1 MCVRRRARITSMPKA
16 QQCTVTSIRLTWL
29 LIPVLAVFMG
39 WRFGWPAGVVI
50 VVAGVL
56 FQMGYVRIFPR
67 VSRAMG
73 YGSVEDR
80 AADAGSSIPADVPLV
95 TIYTASVCPFC
106 PIVKRRLSD
115 LRQQHRFDMR
125 EIDVTFRPELVRAKG
140 IRSIPVVEVNG
151 RTLVGNATSAQ
162 LADFLRNSSTAVRAA
177 PRAS

>member
-1 MCVRRRARITSMPKA
+1 MPKE
-16 QQCTVTSIRLTWL
+16 QQCTITSIWLTWL
-29 LIPVLAVFMG
+29 LIPVLAIFMG
-39 WRFGWPAGVVI
+39 WRAGWPTGVVMA
-50 VVAGVL
+50 VVGVL
-56 FQMGYVRIFPR
+56 FQMWYVRIFPR
-67 VSRAMG
+67 VSRAIG

-80 AADAGSSIPADVPLV
+80 APDAGSSIPADVPLV
-95 TIYTASVCPFC
+95 TIYTASACPFC

-115 LRQQHRFDMR
+115 LQQQQHRFDVR

-162 LADFLRNSSTAVRAA
+162 LADFLRNSTTAVRAA